1 MIAFDVTSLFTKV
14 PLYQNVAVI
23 LRQIWDKGKIEI
35 YIYSKG
41 GSNEEIVALLRKTRT
56 LQLMTIFIFS

>member
-14 PLYQNVAVI
+14 PLYQNAAVI
-23 LRQIWDKGKIEI
+23 LRKIWDKGKIEL
-35 YIYSKG
+35 YIYSKER
-41 GSNEEIVALLRKTRT
+41 NEEIVALFRKTRT